1 MNLQEWSKSD
11 LDYGRRL
18 LNSGWEGALS
28 GSEECLHGEPL
39 APFLGNSAR
48 NAVSIAALGACL
60 GLFGSLL
67 GKRKSAIKAVALGV
81 SGGLI
86 GFSVGLA
93 WESRQLGASAVSGAW
108 KNVSKVRDERWFEK
122 NPIDYA

>member
-18 LNSGWEGALS
+18 INSGWDGARS
-28 GSEECLHGEPL
+28 GSEEFLGGEPL
-39 APFLGNSAR
+39 GPFISDSAR
-48 NAVSIAALGACL
+48 SAVGMAALGACL
-60 GLFGSLL
+60 GLLASCL
-67 GKRKSAIKAVALGV
+67 GKRRSASRAVVLGV

-86 GFSVGLA
+86 GFGVGVL

-108 KNVSKVRDERWFEK
+108 KNVTKVRDEHWFEK